1 MGNEVHEKQKHHHNA
16 ADVGEAG
23 MGEGKEMT
31 KENGCG
37 KQEER
42 EQSDEILRLGNH
54 SHKQDN
60 AIDNQRTVD
69 SACACAV
76 SILLQ
81 IEINASYRKKQ
92 ESQAKGEEMAQ
103 RYLGVVVHLERNHLL
118 KMKQEVLPMKH
129 QRCDGCIDPVWQYR
143 RQDGCDKTAKC
154 QGTEIALD
162 EPIERYN
169 PQQFWEE
176 KRCHRQCK
184 ISEKGKEW
192 GGCLIHREQRE
203 KRKQRKE
210 HQHHAGLKWM
220 AHNCHSEQDGEHR
233 A

>member
-1 MGNEVHEKQKHHHNA
+1 MGNEVHENQKHHHNA
-16 ADVGEAG
+16 ADMGEAG
-23 MGEGKEMT
+23 MCEGNEMT

-81 IEINASYRKKQ
+81 IEINASYHKKQ
-92 ESQAKGEEMAQ
+92 ENQAKGEEMTQ
-103 RYLGVVVHLERNHLL
+103 RYLSIVVHLEGNHLIN
-118 KMKQEVLPMKH
+118 MNQEVLPMKH
-129 QRCDGCIDPVWQYR
+129 QNSDGCIDPVRQYR
-143 RQDGCDKTAKC
+143 RQEGCDETAQSQSK
-154 QGTEIALD
+154 EIALG

-169 PQQFWEE
+169 PQ
-176 KRCHRQCK
+176 
-184 ISEKGKEW
+184 
-192 GGCLIHREQRE
+192 
-203 KRKQRKE
+203 
-210 HQHHAGLKWM
+210 
-220 AHNCHSEQDGEHR
+220 
-233 A
+233 